1 MTELSYELCPI
12 RVRPDLGDAH
22 QRLWQ
27 HIAKPGT
34 WLDGRTRV
42 AIAAETRNAHTCAL
56 CDERKEALSPYTVHG
71 AHNHS
76 GDLSDSI
83 VEMIHRVV
91 TDPARLRQAWYQDLL
106 KNGITEEQ
114 YVEILGV
121 VCTTISVDTFARAMG
136 IVPPTLPKPVSGT
149 PSKVRP
155 PSATQGAAWVPWI
168 ARDHATGD
176 DLKTFGPEASNVR
189 RALSLVP
196 AEAHS
201 FMGLVAAQYLSAVQM
216 LDFDNEPRA
225 ISRQQIELIAGRVSA
240 INQCAY

>member
-1 MTELSYELCPI
+1 MTEPTYEYSPI
-12 RVRPDLGDAH
+12 QIRPDLTEAH

-27 HIAKPGT
+27 HIASPGT
-34 WLDGRTRV
+34 WCDGRTRV
-42 AIAAETRNAHTCAL
+42 AIAAETRNAQTCAL
-56 CDERKEALSPYTVHG
+56 CHERKGALSPYSVG
-71 AHNHS
+71 GKHNHS
-76 GDLSDSI
+76 ANLSDPI
-83 VEMIHRVV
+83 VEMVHRIV
-91 TDPARLRQAWYQDLL
+91 TDPARLRHAWYRDLL
-106 KNGITEEQ
+106 TNDITEEQ

-121 VCTTISVDTFARAMG
+121 LCTTISVDTFAWAMG
-136 IVPPTLPKPVSGT
+136 LAPPELPEPISGT

-155 PSATQGAAWVPWI
+155 ANVTQGAAWVPWI
-168 ARDHATGD
+168 AGEHAAGD

-201 FMGLVAAQYLSAVQM
+201 FMRLVSAQYLSADQM
-216 LDFDNEPRA
+216 LDFDHEPRA